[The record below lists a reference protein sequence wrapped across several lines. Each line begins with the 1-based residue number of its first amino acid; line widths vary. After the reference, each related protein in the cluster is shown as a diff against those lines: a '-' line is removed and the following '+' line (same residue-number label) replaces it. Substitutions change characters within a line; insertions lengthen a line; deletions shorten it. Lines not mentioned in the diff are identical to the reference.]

1 MKFFKK
7 FNKTQKVI
15 SSLLIILSLIITI
28 TITLY
33 GLWANELQFTSV
45 SLEVDPAEVEI
56 GQNFTLTSTIGGN
69 GNEIVD
75 NMPFIFK
82 VYSTNIIFTNF
93 DENGNYKVVL
103 ESGEEITYHIE
114 YYDTYTEITSSP
126 ISQGDTIATQLKG
139 YFNPETTKNREE
151 TKIELTYND
160 EVIRETTVTPISDI
174 NWDDNK
180 TGPNSITCIKDDNNL
195 QLDGT
200 IKYKIEASVKENI
213 DNLPKDSIITSAI
226 IKDTITFP

>member
-28 TITLY
+28 AITLY

-75 NMPFIFK
+75 NMPFVFK

-114 YYDTYTEITSSP
+114 YYDTYTEITISP

-151 TKIELTYND
+151 TKIELIYND
-160 EVIRETTVTPISDI
+160 EVIREMQQSDTMEVTGDEL
-174 NWDDNK
+174 N
-180 TGPNSITCIKDDNNL
+180 
-195 QLDGT
+195 
-200 IKYKIEASVKENI
+200 
-213 DNLPKDSIITSAI
+213 
-226 IKDTITFP
+226 